1 VTIPKPAGWQ
11 APPLQA
17 VDCKFLRAAGVQL
30 KVLRLDLVH
39 PDLGGN
45 KWFKLAPNIEAIIAA
60 GKPRVVSFGGAWS
73 NHLRALAAAGR
84 YYGFPT
90 LGLVRG
96 ELPCP
101 LNPVLQFAADCGM
114 ELRSLSR
121 SDYRRKQAPDFLAA
135 LARELD
141 KPLILPEGGSN
152 ALAVQGCREI
162 ADAIEFGVARN
173 RIIALAAGTGATL
186 AGLLQGAVFRGLNAR
201 ILGFSV
207 LKAPGYMARQVRSL
221 AGPLA
226 AREAEHWQI
235 LEDYHFGGYARRKP
249 ELDHFISDFTRESG
263 IGLEPV
269 YTGKLF
275 YGLWQEI
282 RQGGIAPG
290 SEVVAIHTGG
300 CHADQG

>member
-1 VTIPKPAGWQ
+1 M
-11 APPLQA
+11 
-17 VDCKFLRAAGVQL
+17 DCEFLRAAGVQL

-60 GKPRVVSFGGAWS
+60 GKPRVLSFGGAWS

-84 YYGFPT
+84 HYGFST
-90 LGLVRG
+90 LGFVRG
-96 ELPCP
+96 ELPRP

-114 ELRSLSR
+114 ELRPLSR
-121 SDYRRKQAPDFLAA
+121 SDYRRKQDPDFLAA
-135 LARELD
+135 LYRELGEHQ
-141 KPLILPEGGSN
+141 LLPEGGSN

-162 ADAIEFGVARN
+162 ADFIEFGSGQQ

-186 AGLLQGAVFRGLNAR
+186 AGLLQGAVDLSLNAH

-207 LKAPGYMARQVRSL
+207 LKAPGYMARQVQSL

-226 AREAEHWQI
+226 AREAERWQI

-249 ELDHFISDFTRESG
+249 ELDRFISDFSRESG

-282 RQGGIAPG
+282 RQGSIAPG
-290 SEVVAIHTGG
+290 SEIVAIHTGG
-300 CHADQG
+300 CH

>member
-17 VDCKFLRAAGVQL
+17 VDCEFLRAAGVQL

-45 KWFKLAPNIEAIIAA
+45 KWFKLVPNIEAIIAA
-60 GKPRVVSFGGAWS
+60 GRPRVLSFGGAWS

-84 YYGFPT
+84 HYGFPT
-90 LGLVRG
+90 LAYVRG
-96 ELPCP
+96 ELPRP

-114 ELRSLSR
+114 ELRPLSR
-121 SDYRRKQAPDFLAA
+121 SDYRRKQDPDFLAA
-135 LARELD
+135 LERELG

-162 ADAIEFGVARN
+162 ADTIEFGSGQR
-173 RIIALAAGTGATL
+173 RLIALAAGTGATL
-186 AGLLQGAVFRGLNAR
+186 AGLLQGVIDRGLNAR
-201 ILGFSV
+201 ILGFQV
-207 LKAPGYMARQVRSL
+207 LKAPGYISGQVQAL

-226 AREAEHWQI
+226 ARENGHWQI
-235 LEDYHFGGYARRKP
+235 LENYHFGGYARRKP
-249 ELDHFISDFTRESG
+249 ELDRFISDFVRESG

-282 RQGGIAPG
+282 RQGSIAPG
-290 SEVVAIHTGG
+290 SEIVAIHTGG
-300 CHADQG
+300 CHYGQG